1 MQQRPIDRS
10 GVLAPQGFVPRWI
23 PLTGSQGRQLDLQNR
38 SRKLQDSTN
47 YPPAGVPEPPQQW
60 QQGHQPASLRT
71 PWPVRHKAWTAVL
84 FVIGVVVVLGIA
96 TAIFGNLETTGPAGG
111 QTQGGSATSGAPS
124 PTAGPTGGQVKF
136 VSAIRASLAAKGL
149 RSSSTDAKLVS
160 AGARVCTARHG
171 AATQATLVSM
181 WASAPRKFAMSAR
194 KFVGTAEKY
203 LCPQYVPRPPVV
215 ILTLRGSGMETSR
228 SILVTQPALRVK
240 YSYDCSSFG
249 GPGNFIAD
257 FTTANE
263 NSLNSDSQSIASA
276 LSTGGAATVT
286 IYPRNAGS
294 EYHLAVNSQCDWSIT
309 VSTSGS

>member
-1 MQQRPIDRS
+1 
-10 GVLAPQGFVPRWI
+10 V
-23 PLTGSQGRQLDLQNR
+23 DLQNR

-47 YPPAGVPEPPQQW
+47 YPPSGAPEPPQQLP
-60 QQGHQPASLRT
+60 QAHQPASLRT
-71 PWPVRHKAWTAVL
+71 SWPARHKVWTAVL
-84 FVIGVVVVLGIA
+84 SVIGLVVVLGIA
-96 TAIFGNLETTGPAGG
+96 SAIFGNLETTGPAGG
-111 QTQGGSATSGAPS
+111 QTPGESPTSRAPS
-124 PTAGPTGGQVKF
+124 PTAGLTGGQVKF
-136 VSAIRASLAAKGL
+136 VSVIRASLAAKGL

-160 AGARVCTARHG
+160 VGARVCSARRG

-257 FTTANE
+257 FRTANE
-263 NSLNSDSQSIASA
+263 NSLHADSQSIASA
-276 LSTGGAATVT
+276 VSPGGAATVT

-309 VSTSGS
+309 VSTSGT

>member
-10 GVLAPQGFVPRWI
+10 GVLAAAGLRSTMDT
-23 PLTGSQGRQLDLQNR
+23 LTGSQGRQVDLQNR
-38 SRKLQDSTN
+38 SGKLQDSTN
-47 YPPAGVPEPPQQW
+47 YPPAGAPEPPQQL
-60 QQGHQPASLRT
+60 QQAHQPAPLRK
-71 PWPVRHKAWTAVL
+71 PWPARHKVWTAVL
-84 FVIGVVVVLGIA
+84 SVIGLVVVLHA
-96 TAIFGNLETTGPAGG
+96 SAIFGNLETTGPAGG
-111 QTQGGSATSGAPS
+111 QTPGESPTSRAPS
-124 PTAGPTGGQVKF
+124 PAAGLTGGQVKF
-136 VSAIRASLAAKGL
+136 VSVIRSSLAAKGL
-149 RSSSTDAKLVS
+149 RSSSTDAKLASV
-160 AGARVCTARHG
+160 GARVCSARQG

-203 LCPQYVPRPPVV
+203 LCPQYLPRPPVV

-257 FTTANE
+257 FRTANQ
-263 NSLNSDSQSIASA
+263 NSLDSDSQSIASA
-276 LSTGGAATVT
+276 ISPGGAATVT
-286 IYPRNAGS
+286 IYPRKAGS
-294 EYHLAVNSQCDWSIT
+294 EYNLAVNSQCDWSIT